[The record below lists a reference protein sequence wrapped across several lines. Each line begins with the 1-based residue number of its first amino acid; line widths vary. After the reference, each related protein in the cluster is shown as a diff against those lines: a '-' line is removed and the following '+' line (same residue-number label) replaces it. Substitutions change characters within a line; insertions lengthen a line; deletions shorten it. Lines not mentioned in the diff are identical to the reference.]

1 MDCETALDCIKYA
14 KDNATIIINTTHTII
29 KVNEHD
35 IDMVDKEDAD
45 TIYIHDN
52 RRNKNFYVYA
62 PSIEA
67 IKVLE

>member
-14 KDNATIIINTTHTII
+14 EKNATIIINTTHTII

-52 RRNKNFYVYA
+52 RRKKNFYVYA